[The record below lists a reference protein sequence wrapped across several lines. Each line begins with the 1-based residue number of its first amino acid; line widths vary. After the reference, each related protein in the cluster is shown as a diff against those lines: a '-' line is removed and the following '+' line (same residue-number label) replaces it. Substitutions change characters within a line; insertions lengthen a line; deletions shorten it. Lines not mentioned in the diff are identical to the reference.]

1 MSTRVRRKPKIR
13 RKSGQ
18 QQNPIAMYPRARA
31 MIDQS
36 NLLFAWRMN
45 KRFMKIKKIKHV
57 KYLVSFYKQPTTG
70 RKRGQKEKPIIQAN
84 VGNSTLFKFR
94 RSKIPFKSKRTYN
107 WQVKAFAQSN
117 KMIVASPRQEF
128 RYYER
133 AKVPELSLAAGG
145 VMMGR
150 LPEYRPH
157 APFVWGS
164 PVRARPRG
172 QPEGGSTPDEEPS
185 GGTTS
190 P

>member
-1 MSTRVRRKPKIR
+1 
-13 RKSGQ
+13 
-18 QQNPIAMYPRARA
+18 
-31 MIDQS
+31 
-36 NLLFAWRMN
+36 MN